1 MTEGFFTAFRTRT
14 SAAGVSLPP
23 LFLRA
28 SAIPGKQIP
37 NATTLSFSSQMM
49 KVMFPVAVS
58 LTVALISTE
67 LSFTSASASRSG
79 LSLMEKY
86 A

>member
-1 MTEGFFTAFRTRT
+1 
-14 SAAGVSLPP
+14 
-23 LFLRA
+23 
-28 SAIPGKQIP
+28 
-37 NATTLSFSSQMM
+37 MM